1 MNRYPESLR
10 RYFSQCN
17 TYESYELRNEL
28 TRFLLCRSLNVGNS
42 PFHQESMQLG
52 EIRAFA
58 AKRITRAIPIRWVVT
73 LQPCLCAAKKKGP
86 GLESYRTWMVVKLQR
101 WETVNF
107 CGLTMGSHCPRL
119 TKEQNMVGENGE
131 KSLSWI
137 MLPIWSMGR
146 LYIYLH
152 GNHKNQPTWIGKYT
166 IVPWIRNGF
175 GAIFTKP
182 SAGGGE
188 GFSNRWKPKTWG
200 CLRVVSWPW
209 PWLRDSSNIGRF

>member
-1 MNRYPESLR
+1 
-10 RYFSQCN
+10 
-17 TYESYELRNEL
+17 
-28 TRFLLCRSLNVGNS
+28 
-42 PFHQESMQLG
+42 MQLG

-101 WETVNF
+101 WEAVNF

-137 MLPIWSMGR
+137 MFPIWSMGR
-146 LYIYLH
+146 LYIYLP
-152 GNHKNQPTWIGKYT
+152 GNHKSQPASKSKRSFSHFWKKKLTKPRKMHGWNLKMK
-166 IVPWIRNGF
+166 VCF
-175 GAIFTKP
+175 IFTYMETIKINRHGSVNIQSSHRSVMGLAP
-182 SAGGGE
+182 FSQSPPLGGARASAIGE
-188 GFSNRWKPKTWG
+188 NPKHGDVWE
-200 CLRVVSWPW
+200 L
-209 PWLRDSSNIGRF
+209 LADRDHDSVTPQI